1 MERRSFLQKLLLV
14 AAGLGLSPGWLRG
27 RAERYGQALAAGSR
41 KLAVLIGINR
51 YLGEGSALQGC
62 LTDVE
67 LQRELL
73 LYRFGFDPA
82 DILTLTDGAATP
94 AGIQSAFA
102 EHLGG
107 QGHTAETVVVQFSGY
122 GQWRLGSTPNCWQPV
137 LLLSGSEGVAAM
149 ELDSFFRL
157 LEGLGTAQIT
167 TLLDCGFTY
176 VSPSVRG
183 NLQLRS
189 RPPAAISDSKD
200 SVPLARSEPQRVWP
214 SPPKG
219 LLISATTPQDLAA
232 EAAWPGFYAG
242 VLTYLLTQYLWE
254 TTPATRLLVA
264 FNQVVSRRE
273 LGLFACQR
281 PTLEGQDTAR
291 HIHPYFLMPTPAG
304 VSGVVQEVKGNR
316 AQVWLGG
323 IPSAALCGLQPGTL
337 LVPIPADPSASS
349 PTPLLM
355 RSRSGLLAQVQMASP
370 EGQLPPVGTPLREQL
385 RGLSSTLK
393 LLVGLEENLGRIE
406 KVDLTNA
413 IAGYSWMETAN
424 PRERQVDCLLG
435 RITPEMATAFRTP
448 SRWRER
454 SDTLLKPLE
463 VNSYSLFWPGRELLL
478 NSCGPA
484 GEAAAMAVQRLAPR
498 LAHLLAAKRLRTT
511 LNAVSSSLAVVAEL
525 AVKGE
530 AANRASGTES
540 LAPSLAARLVQSATS
555 APAEVGMQRF
565 MRGDPLHLT
574 LCNNSDQHL
583 FGYLLLIDPTGQLHL
598 LAPLPQDNFTTPLR
612 LEAKS
617 SLTLPPL
624 PEVDGELRSAVS
636 SDLLTCHA
644 QGLTELLFVA
654 STRPLSASLE
664 ALKAMARKLGVARS
678 PMLLNGPLEW
688 TQTLLEELTQRASDR
703 ASGTESLGDP
713 DLRWLDPAQS
723 ITLSLTY
730 LLV

>member
-122 GQWRLGSTPNCWQPV
+122 GQWRLGSAPNCWQPV

-189 RPPAAISDSKD
+189 RPPAAISDS
-200 SVPLARSEPQRVWP
+200 SEPQRVWP

-291 HIHPYFLMPTPAG
+291 RIHPYFLAPTQAG

-337 LVPIPADPSASS
+337 LAPIPADPSASS
-349 PTPLLM
+349 PTPLLV
-355 RSRSGLLAQVQMASP
+355 RSRSGLLAQVQVASP

-435 RITPEMATAFRTP
+435 RITPEMAAAF
-448 SRWRER
+448 R

-525 AVKGE
+525 AVKGK
-530 AANRASGTES
+530 AAK
-540 LAPSLAARLVQSATS
+540 APPLAARLVQSVAS

-574 LCNNSDQHL
+574 LRNNSEQDL
-583 FGYLLLIDPTGQLHL
+583 YGYLLLIDPTGQLHL
-598 LAPLPQDNFTTPLR
+598 LAPTPQDNLAAPLR
-612 LEAKS
+612 LEAKG

-664 ALKAMARKLGVARS
+664 ALKAMARRLGVARS

-688 TQTLLEELTQRASDR
+688 TQTLLEELTQRA
-703 ASGTESLGDP
+703 
-713 DLRWLDPAQS
+713 
-723 ITLSLTY
+723 
-730 LLV
+730 

>member
-1 MERRSFLQKLLLV
+1 MERRSFLQKLILV

-82 DILTLTDGAATP
+82 DILTLTDGAATSS
-94 AGIQSAFA
+94 GIQSAFA

-107 QGHTAETVVVQFSGY
+107 QGHTAETVVVHFSGY
-122 GQWRLGSTPNCWQPV
+122 GQWRLGSAPNCWQPV
-137 LLLSGSEGVAAM
+137 LLLSGSEGMAAM

-157 LEGLGTAQIT
+157 VEGLGTAQVT
-167 TLLDCGFTY
+167 TLLDCGFTH

-189 RPPAAISDSKD
+189 RPPAAIPDS
-200 SVPLARSEPQRVWP
+200 SELQRVWP

-264 FNQVVSRRE
+264 FNQVASQRE

-281 PTLEGQDTAR
+281 PTLEGKDTAR
-291 HIHPYFLMPTPAG
+291 HIHPYFLAPAQAG

-337 LVPIPADPSASS
+337 LVPIPANPSASS

-355 RSRSGLLAQVQMASP
+355 RSRSGLLAQAQLASP
-370 EGQLPPVGTPLREQL
+370 EGQFPPVGTPLREQL
-385 RGLSSTLK
+385 RSLSSTLK
-393 LLVGLEENLGRIE
+393 LSVGLEENLGRIE

-435 RITPEMATAFRTP
+435 RITPEMAAAF
-448 SRWRER
+448 R

-511 LNAVSSSLAVVAEL
+511 LNGFSSSLAVVAEL
-525 AVKGE
+525 AVKGK
-530 AANRASGTES
+530 AAK
-540 LAPSLAARLVQSATS
+540 APPLAARLVQPVAS
-555 APAEVGMQRF
+555 APTEVGMQRF

-574 LCNNSDQHL
+574 LRNNSEQDL

-598 LAPLPQDNFTTPLR
+598 LAPMPQDNLATPLR
-612 LEAKS
+612 LEAKG

-654 STRPLSASLE
+654 STRPLSASLA
-664 ALKAMARKLGVARS
+664 ALKAMARRLGVARS

-688 TQTLLEELTQRASDR
+688 TQTLLEELTQRAP
-703 ASGTESLGDP
+703 EGDP
-713 DLRWLDPAQS
+713 DLRWLDPSQS
-723 ITLSLTY
+723 LTLSLTY